1 MPFFFLSF
9 LLSLLTSLLH
19 CSSCLSSKT
28 TDPRSSLSLR
38 ASFHFIC
45 PLLDGG
51 RPRPLSLSL
60 SLQFFYFSLSLS
72 FPSIR
77 DCTFSARL
85 NLDDPHS
92 AILSTLPSSLLFTF
106 TTLHESNTREEARN
120 RALSRRARINRVT
133 DCCYCGGH
141 GSFFS
146 YVFVS
151 RPMMNRMMFRIKWF

>member
-60 SLQFFYFSLSLS
+60 SSVFYFSLSL
-72 FPSIR
+72 FPFHPRLHFLRPFEPRRPSLCNIINTAKFTSVYIHHAPR
-77 DCTFSARL
+77 VQHSRRGEKPRAFSTSTDQSGDRLLLLWGPRILLFLRFCFSA
-85 NLDDPHS
+85 DDEPYDVS
-92 AILSTLPSSLLFTF
+92 NKMIL
-106 TTLHESNTREEARN
+106 
-120 RALSRRARINRVT
+120 
-133 DCCYCGGH
+133 
-141 GSFFS
+141 
-146 YVFVS
+146 
-151 RPMMNRMMFRIKWF
+151 M

>member
-60 SLQFFYFSLSLS
+60 SLQFFYFSFSLSLS
-72 FPSIR
+72 LP
-77 DCTFSARL
+77 
-85 NLDDPHS
+85 S
-92 AILSTLPSSLLFTF
+92 AIALSPPVWTS
-106 TTLHESNTREEARN
+106 TTLTLQYYQHCQVHFCLHSPRSTSPTLEKRRETARF
-120 RALSRRARINRVT
+120 L
-133 DCCYCGGH
+133 DEH
-141 GSFFS
+141 GSIGWPIVVIVGATDPSFLTFLFLGRWWT
-146 YVFVS
+146 VWCFE
-151 RPMMNRMMFRIKWF
+151 